1 MNPVEQPQSAYS
13 ISADRT
19 FESAISFEQ
28 SPLKYSATATR
39 SLQQNNPNEQPNSA
53 RSTIS
58 SRFSYQPSIEQP
70 PSVIT
75 TRSSQQNN
83 TNEQPNSARSTTS
96 SRLSSIEQ
104 PPYARSLLVGPPHLG
119 VKTVSTVPASVPIT
133 LKLPSPATSS
143 DVHVARDKRYPS
155 RSSRGLFFNL
165 NNFRSCH
172 CFN

>member
-104 PPYARSLLVGPPHLG
+104 PPYDRSLLVGPPHLG

-133 LKLPSPATSS
+133 LKPPSPATSS

-155 RSSRGLFFNL
+155 QSSRGLFFNL